1 MIRDSFIYVCAKNI
15 TSKSSLFADIT
26 ILYLLSRD
34 QELTNNLIF
43 SSQIQNEI
51 RNVFEKQVVF

>member
-1 MIRDSFIYVCAKNI
+1 MCAKNI